1 MIARKYD
8 KRIELFTL
16 TTLDDGFGGF
26 TVYPTSTGKK
36 WGRIETK
43 VSIRSVDNGTIEN
56 YQTIVISFRGKGLNL
71 NVKTDY
77 IMYKSKKYVINK
89 VDNLDLTGIDLTA
102 YCTESDG

>member
-16 TTLDDGFGGF
+16 TPLNDGFGGF
-26 TVYPTSTGKK
+26 TVIPTSMGKK
-36 WGRIETK
+36 WGHIETK
-43 VSIRSVDNGTIEN
+43 VSVRSVDNGIVEN
-56 YQTIVISFRGKGLNL
+56 YQTIAISFRGKGFNL

-89 VDNLDLTGIDLTA
+89 LDNSDLTGIDLTA